1 MEGFVKTRRQM
12 AGHTDSDMVRNMP
25 RATPKEPILAF
36 KTSKALMAHLAKEP
50 RGSKGFWLKLS
61 KAGAAEPTI
70 SKQDAIEAALCHG
83 WIDGQLGKFDEFHFL
98 VRMTPRRPGSRWS
111 AKNRATANKLAD
123 EGRLKPA
130 GVAQIEAAK
139 ADGRWKAA
147 YASQGR
153 AEPPED
159 LLAALRANKAALR
172 FFEKLDQANRYSI
185 IYRVG
190 DAKRPETR
198 ANRIT
203 KFVDMLARGETIHS
217 VKM

>member
-1 MEGFVKTRRQM
+1 
-12 AGHTDSDMVRNMP
+12 MP
-25 RATPKEPILAF
+25 RAPLKEPILTF
-36 KTSKALMAHLAKEP
+36 KTSKALMVHLAKEP

-61 KAGAAEPTI
+61 KAGAPEPTI
-70 SKQDAIEAALCHG
+70 SKQDAIEVALCHG
-83 WIDGQLGKFDEFHFL
+83 WIDGQLGKLDEFHFL

-111 AKNRATANKLAD
+111 AKNRATANKLAG

-130 GVAQIEAAK
+130 GLAQIEAAK

-147 YASQGR
+147 YAAQGG

-159 LLAALRANKAALR
+159 LLAALSANKAASR
-172 FFEKLDQANRYSI
+172 FFETLDRSNRYSI

-198 ANRIT
+198 AARII
-203 KFVDMLARGETIHS
+203 KFVDMLARGETIHP
-217 VKM
+217 VKR